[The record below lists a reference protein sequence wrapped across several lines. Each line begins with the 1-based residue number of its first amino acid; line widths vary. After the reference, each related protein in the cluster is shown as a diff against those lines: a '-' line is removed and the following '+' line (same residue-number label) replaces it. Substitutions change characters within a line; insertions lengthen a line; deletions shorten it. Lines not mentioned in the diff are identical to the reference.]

1 MTPAEM
7 EQRIEYL
14 EDLVRRLCKHTGMRM
29 ETLKDLHRD
38 QQTLLPRKQA
48 VLPKDRMAEFAEK
61 WRTE

>member
-7 EQRIEYL
+7 EQRIEEL

-48 VLPKDRMAEFAEK
+48 LLKDRMAHHAEK
-61 WRTE
+61 WRKE